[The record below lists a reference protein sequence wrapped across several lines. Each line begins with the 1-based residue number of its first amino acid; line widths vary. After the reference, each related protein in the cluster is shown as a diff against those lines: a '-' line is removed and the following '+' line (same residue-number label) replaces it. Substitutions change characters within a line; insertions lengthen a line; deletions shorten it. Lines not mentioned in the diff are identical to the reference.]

1 MSHSPLEYLRHV
13 RVECEYLLDAV
24 GGITSDRFLR
34 DETLK
39 RAVSRSSMIIG
50 EAVWQMKERTPTIL
64 DDEPGIEWSKIV
76 GLRHRLTHAYVDTD
90 HTLLWNVCEQ
100 NVPPLLAAVRR
111 LIDGSEPADPAAPAS
126 DESE

>member
-13 RVECEYLLDAV
+13 RVECEYLIAAT
-24 GGITSDRFLR
+24 GGSTLDRFLQ

-39 RAVSRSSMIIG
+39 RAVSRSLAIIG
-50 EAVWQMKERTPTIL
+50 EAVWQIRRRTPSVL
-64 DDEPGIEWSKIV
+64 DAEPQTEWSKIV
-76 GLRHRLTHAYVDTD
+76 GLRHRLTHAYADTD

-111 LIDGSEPADPAAPAS
+111 LIAGLEPAEPAPAPR
-126 DESE
+126 ESK